1 MALSNALGI
10 NFAINQLIY
19 ADTASQLIG
28 LATANSAMLVTSS
41 TGVPSLTG
49 SMTNGQLVIGSTG
62 ATPTPGTLTAGAGI
76 SITNGAG
83 SITIAVSGAG
93 FTWNDVTTPTQTI
106 AIANG
111 YVTDR
116 GAGVTYTLPA
126 TAALGDEFEI
136 VGKLG
141 LSTIAQNANQQILIS
156 SASSTIGVG
165 GSIAGTNVGDCITL
179 VCITA
184 GASTVWRAS
193 SVVGNWT
200 VV

>member
-28 LATANSAMLVTSS
+28 LATANSGMLVTSS
-41 TGVPSLTG
+41 LGVPSIT
-49 SMTNGQLVIGSTG
+49 STMTNGQLVIGSTG

-76 SITNGAG
+76 LITNGAG
-83 SITIAVSGAG
+83 SITISVSGAG
-93 FTWNDVTTPTQTI
+93 FTWTDVTGSTQTI
-106 AIANG
+106 AVANG
-111 YVTDR
+111 YLTDR
-116 GAGVTYTLPA
+116 AGGVTYTLPA
-126 TAALGDEFEI
+126 TANIGDEFEI

-141 LSTIAQNANQQILIS
+141 LATIAQNANQQILMS
-156 SASSTIGVG
+156 SASTTVGVG
-165 GSIAGTNVGDCITL
+165 GSLVSTNVGDCITC
-179 VCITA
+179 VCTTS